1 MRKKHRPDEEPHDP
15 EATARALQET
25 VQAAK
30 SLSSVPDQE
39 LLENPALNPAT
50 RSKYDEL
57 TAERLQEELDL
68 AHRRKLRAAQEGD
81 RKEGE
86 RAETDRAIAAA
97 RRATSPAKAIT
108 DMTRHQR
115 VFGRIVLGASLLLS
129 VGSAIGLAAL
139 VESMGG
145 PVPVGYLAEIGLTG
159 LSTTV
164 IIWAG
169 ILARS
174 GTTIS
179 KTTMKLFACLI
190 AGPLLV
196 SIVGSSLGSGPVG
209 AACSIGS
216 ALFAGL
222 AYLITTTSSEAIG
235 QALVKIDHH
244 EQLRWAPVAT
254 PGSTRPQTPA
264 APGNPG
270 PAQTGIGEEASAWL
284 SQQTRPT
291 DQGSA
296 RPGND
301 GDHPLA
307 EEVDTG
313 GAQELYPEL
322 EGYRRDV
329 MVAIHTHGVKISNRS
344 IAALTSMARG
354 TVRSHRMALSQ
365 LGYEVFDPSK
375 VDEA

>member
-1 MRKKHRPDEEPHDP
+1 MSKPRKNGRQAHDP
-15 EATARALQET
+15 EATARALQEN

-68 AHRRKLRAAQEGD
+68 GHRRKLRAAQEVD
-81 RKEGE
+81 RREGE

-97 RRATSPAKAIT
+97 RKATSPAKAIT
-108 DMTRHQR
+108 DMTRHQQR
-115 VFGRIVLGASLLLS
+115 FGRIVLAASLLLS
-129 VGSAIGLAAL
+129 VGSAMGLEAL
-139 VESMGG
+139 VQSANG
-145 PVPVGYLAEIGLTG
+145 PTGVGYLAEIGLTG

-174 GTTIS
+174 GTRIS
-179 KTTMKLFACLI
+179 PTTTRLFAALI
-190 AGPLLV
+190 GAPLLV

-222 AYLITTTSSEAIG
+222 AYLITTTSAEAIG

-244 EQLRWAPVAT
+244 EQPGRAPVAT
-254 PGSTRPQTPA
+254 PGNTQPEKPA
-264 APGNPG
+264 APGNPD
-270 PAQTGIGEEASAWL
+270 PAQAGIGEEASAWL
-284 SQQTRPT
+284 AQQTRPT
-291 DQGSA
+291 DPGAATPGS
-296 RPGND
+296 GV
-301 GDHPLA
+301 DHPLA
-307 EEVDTG
+307 EEVDTPTDQG
-313 GAQELYPEL
+313 LYPEL
-322 EGYRRDV
+322 DGNRRSV
-329 MVAIHTHGVKISNRS
+329 MLAIHTHGVEVSNR
-344 IAALTSMARG
+344 ALAELTGLARG
-354 TVRSHRMALSQ
+354 TVRTHRTALWRDN
-365 LGYEVFDPSK
+365 YPVFDPSK
-375 VDEA
+375 VNEA

>member
-1 MRKKHRPDEEPHDP
+1 MSKPRKNRPEHP
-15 EATARALQET
+15 EVTARSLQET

-30 SLSSVPDQE
+30 SLESIPDQE

-50 RSKYDEL
+50 RARYDEL

-108 DMTRHQR
+108 DMTRHQQR
-115 VFGRIVLGASLLLS
+115 FGRIVLAASLLLS
-129 VGSAIGLAAL
+129 VGSAMGLEAL
-139 VESMGG
+139 VQDVNG
-145 PVPVGYLAEIGLTG
+145 PTGVGYLAEIGLTG

-179 KTTMKLFACLI
+179 KTTMKLFAFLI

-222 AYLITTTSSEAIG
+222 AYLITTTSAEAIG

-244 EQLRWAPVAT
+244 EQPRRAPVAT

-264 APGNPG
+264 APGNTPSSE
-270 PAQTGIGEEASAWL
+270 AGIGEAASAWL
-284 SQQTRPT
+284 AQQTRPT
-291 DQGSA
+291 DQGVATPDS
-296 RPGND
+296 GI
-301 GDHPLA
+301 DHPLA
-307 EEVDTG
+307 EEPGNG
-313 GAQELYPEL
+313 GEQELYPEL
-322 EGYRRDV
+322 DGNRHAV
-329 MVAIHTHGVKISNRS
+329 MLAIHTHGVDVSNR
-344 IAALTSMARG
+344 ALAELTGLARG
-354 TVRSHRMALSQ
+354 TVRTHRTALAKD
-365 LGYEVFDPSK
+365 GYEVFDPSK